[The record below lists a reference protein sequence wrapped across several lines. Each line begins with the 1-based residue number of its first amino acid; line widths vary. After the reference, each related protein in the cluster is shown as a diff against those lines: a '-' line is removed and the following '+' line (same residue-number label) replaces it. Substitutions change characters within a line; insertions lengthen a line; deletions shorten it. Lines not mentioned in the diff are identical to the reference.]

1 MVGNT
6 TENTYSDDSLL
17 SRLDRSLAKVED
29 FFTLLA
35 AVVIL
40 ALMLFGTLNAIFRK
54 GPKVLTSIF
63 ESLNIPIEIYSFPIW
78 GYTDLVQL
86 FMVAFAFLA
95 ISGMQRVGG
104 HIRMELVV
112 RTMRG
117 RTLWISECIGV
128 TIALFIM
135 CVLVYYSST
144 AFGRAFELGDS
155 TIAEEIPTWPS
166 KLWVPIAFSV
176 LLARLTLQIWGY
188 VRLIIDP
195 TVTPIAVPLMHSE
208 VELATKEIQDAFG
221 SDRIEPNVTK
231 D

>member
-6 TENTYSDDSLL
+6 SENTYSDDSLL
-17 SRLDRSLAKVED
+17 SRLDQALAKIED
-29 FFTLLA
+29 AFSFLA
-35 AVVIL
+35 AIVIL

-54 GPKVLTSIF
+54 GPKVVTAIF
-63 ESLNIPIEIYSFPIW
+63 ESLDIPIVIHSFPIW

-112 RTMRG
+112 RSMRG

-128 TIALFIM
+128 VIALFIM
-135 CVLVYYSST
+135 CVLLYYSST
-144 AFGRAFELGDS
+144 AFFRAFELGDT
-155 TIAEEIPTWPS
+155 TIAEELVTWPS
-166 KLWVPIAFSV
+166 KIWVPIAFSV
-176 LLARLTLQIWGY
+176 LIARLILQIWGY
-188 VRLIIDP
+188 VRLIADP
-195 TVTPIAVPLMHSE
+195 KTRPIAVPLMHSE
-208 VELATKEIQDAFG
+208 AEIATKEIQDAFG
-221 SDRIEPNVTK
+221 DEQVEHSVLK